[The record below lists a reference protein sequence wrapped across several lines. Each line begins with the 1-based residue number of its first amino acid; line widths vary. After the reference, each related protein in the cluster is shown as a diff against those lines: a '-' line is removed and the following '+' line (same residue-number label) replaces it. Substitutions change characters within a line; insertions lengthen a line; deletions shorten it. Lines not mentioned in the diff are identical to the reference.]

1 MNLQL
6 HRWRL
11 VLHAL
16 VVALILTALP
26 ALAGADDTAKPA
38 ARPGLRSLTTKVDM
52 LKAPAPARAR
62 AQSAGVT
69 KAPLESRS
77 FFKKP
82 IGVIVLAVFA
92 AGTGYTIYSAKHD
105 RVPPQGR

>member
-1 MNLQL
+1 MNLQF
-6 HRWRL
+6 HRWRF
-11 VLHAL
+11 VLRAL
-16 VVALILTALP
+16 VVALIFTALP
-26 ALAGADDTAKPA
+26 VPAGADDAAKPA
-38 ARPGLRSLTTKVDM
+38 ARPGLRSLTAKLDV

-62 AQSAGVT
+62 AQSVEVT

-82 IGVIVLAVFA
+82 IGVVVLAVFA

-105 RVPPQGR
+105 RIPPQGR